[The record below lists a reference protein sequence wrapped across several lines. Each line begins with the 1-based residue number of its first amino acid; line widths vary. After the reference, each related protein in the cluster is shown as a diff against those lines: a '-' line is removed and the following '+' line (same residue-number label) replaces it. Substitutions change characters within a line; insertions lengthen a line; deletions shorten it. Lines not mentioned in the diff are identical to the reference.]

1 VKVIVLQQAEDDLH
15 DIFNWIAKD
24 DPRAATAVAARIKA
38 RVNAL
43 ELDSLSHMGRFG
55 AVEGTLELI
64 EYPYIIIYRVDDE
77 RREVRI
83 ISIVHG
89 ARDRA
94 NKID

>member
-1 VKVIVLQQAEDDLH
+1 
-15 DIFNWIAKD
+15 
-24 DPRAATAVAARIKA
+24 
-38 RVNAL
+38 
-43 ELDSLSHMGRFG
+43 MGRFG

-89 ARDRA
+89 ARVRA